1 MNISNPFEHLA
12 QRLDSIETL
21 LKQNIEQFQ
30 KSTEKPKSIQ
40 DEYVTRHQAASELG
54 VCLSTID
61 NLAKAGSLKKYR
73 TGRIVRLKKS
83 ELMEAFKSFKG
94 SWSRQFARS

>member
-1 MNISNPFEHLA
+1 MNIQNPFEFLA
-12 QRLDSIETL
+12 QRLDTIETL
-21 LKQNIEQFQ
+21 LKQNIEQ
-30 KSTEKPKSIQ
+30 SLNNGDKPKSIHE
-40 DEYVTRHQAASELG
+40 EYLTRHQAAAEMG
-54 VCLSTID
+54 VCITTID
-61 NLAKAGSLKKYR
+61 NMAKSGALKKYR